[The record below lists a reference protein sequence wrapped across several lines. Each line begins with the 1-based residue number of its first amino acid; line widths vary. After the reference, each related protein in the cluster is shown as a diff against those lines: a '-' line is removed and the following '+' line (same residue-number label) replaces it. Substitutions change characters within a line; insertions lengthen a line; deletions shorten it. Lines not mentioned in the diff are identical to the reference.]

1 MLAQGVRAMGRKKGM
16 DDETRITIDPSEYHG
31 GTILIL
37 VERPSFGGTLTVR
50 FVEQRVADRLQYA
63 LHCTKTAPLDD
74 EEFRARYYWGL
85 ANHLGLAADWLSLG
99 ERVAAE
105 RYFQTPLEWLRE
117 VPSEEAAFLIRSSRD
132 DTITHLGEERWG
144 LDGSE
149 FQLIIPR
156 ARQWLELEWWHDPPA
171 ENAVLSR
178 VVTTLLK
185 RADVESA
192 RRESIA
198 GTERARFMSSLS
210 QSVSEKLEPL
220 QEEADREKEIEDRE
234 RKITL
239 DRVNEETHRIAALLE
254 NQAMACPHCGRQS
267 QEMRYLD
274 NRPGVRSF
282 FICPHCG
289 RSFDAGDLMP

>member
-1 MLAQGVRAMGRKKGM
+1 MGRNKGM
-16 DDETRITIDPSEYHG
+16 DDGTRIMLDQSEFHG

-37 VERPSFGGTLTVR
+37 VERPSFEGTLTVR
-50 FVEQRVADRLQYA
+50 FVEQRVDGRLQYA

-74 EEFRARYYWGL
+74 VEFRARYYWGL

-117 VPSEEAAFLIRSSRD
+117 VPSEEAALLIRSSRD
-132 DTITHLGEERWG
+132 DTITHLGEERLG
-144 LDGSE
+144 LDGSA

-156 ARQWLELEWWHDPPA
+156 ARQWLELEWWGCEPPA
-171 ENAVLSR
+171 ANAILSK
-178 VVTTLLK
+178 VVTTLQK

-192 RRESIA
+192 RREYIA
-198 GTERARFMSSLS
+198 GTDRARFMSSLS
-210 QSVSEKLEPL
+210 QSLSQQLKPL
-220 QEEADREKEIEDRE
+220 QEEADRE
-234 RKITL
+234 RKIAL

-254 NQAMACPHCGRQS
+254 NQAITCPHCGRQS

-289 RSFDAGDLMP
+289 RSFDAGDLMS